1 MKQSFILAAVMAVSV
16 TYATK
21 LTNEVES
28 EAENWNGYN
37 STPSYGGS
45 YGGYSTGTQSNPWA
59 KSSSTGYGGQT
70 SGYNTGYST

>member
-1 MKQSFILAAVMAVSV
+1 MAVSV

-28 EAENWNGYN
+28 EAENWNGYS

-59 KSSSTGYGGQT
+59 
-70 SGYNTGYST
+70 